1 MAKAK
6 IRFGVEK
13 DMKQL
18 SARSTKIQRQLHH
31 LGLGISIIMLI
42 TTLVLLGNAAY
53 KACLANQDFVGGTVT
68 HKTMSG
74 VNQIVACVLLM
85 MVTSMTALVF
95 FRLYRAKSPFSRGNI
110 VILRVVALILMLLSF
125 LPITVQLLVAHLYNI
140 TIGISINFIYIF
152 IGVIFYCISY
162 MFEQGNI
169 IQITNADAVSQ
180 REDLLLTYAEMAEA
194 KSGLTGQHIKRISE
208 YTRILAKN
216 YGLSDEEVEKLRMA
230 AMFHNIGKLMIPT
243 EILGKESTLSDE
255 EFAIM
260 KTHVVAGDQL
270 LHHATD
276 PVLVEARKMA
286 LEHHENWNG
295 HGYLGKQGEEISLP
309 ARIVAVADMFD
320 ALISSRSYKTGWE
333 PNKVYSTIIDES
345 GKKLDPEVVKTFIM
359 SYREMLEVYN
369 TYKKTG
375 TREHELPKDIE
386 EAYDKI
392 LGQYSKKTEEVET
405 EVIEKNYQDVELD
418 LRRLI

>member
-1 MAKAK
+1 MAKIK
-6 IRFGVEK
+6 FGVDQ
-13 DMKQL
+13 DMQL
-18 SARSTKIQRQLHH
+18 SARSTKVKRQLHNI
-31 LGLGISIIMLI
+31 GLGISIVMLI

-53 KACLANQDFVGGTVT
+53 RAYLANNDFVSGTVSYA
-68 HKTMSG
+68 TMSSI
-74 VNQIVACVLLM
+74 NQIVACVLLM
-85 MVTSMTALVF
+85 LVTSLTAIVF

-110 VILRVVALILMLLSF
+110 FILRVVALILMMLSF
-125 LPITVQLLVAHLYNI
+125 LPIAVQVLVASLYNI
-140 TIGISINFIYIF
+140 SIGFTINFIYIF
-152 IGVIFYCISY
+152 IGVIFYCVSY

-169 IQITNADAVSQ
+169 IQSSNTEGVEL
-180 REDLLLTYAEMAEA
+180 REHLLLTYAEMAES
-194 KSGLTGQHIKRISE
+194 KSGLTGQHVKRISE

-216 YGLSDEEVEKLRMA
+216 YGLSDEEVEKLRLA
-230 AMFHNIGKLMIPT
+230 AMFHNIGKVMIPI
-243 EILGKESTLSDE
+243 EILDKESTLSDE

-260 KTHVVAGDQL
+260 KTHVVAGEQL
-270 LHHATD
+270 LHNVDD
-276 PVLVEARKMA
+276 PILLEARKMA

-345 GKKLDPEVVKTFIM
+345 GKKLDPDVVKAFIT

-369 TYKKTG
+369 KYNKTG
-375 TREHELPKDIE
+375 SREHEISKETE
-386 EAYDKI
+386 ESYDKI
-392 LGQYSKKTEEVET
+392 LGQYKKKNEDEEVEK
-405 EVIEKNYQDVELD
+405 IEKNYQDVELD

>member
-1 MAKAK
+1 MAKIK
-6 IRFGVEK
+6 FGVDQ
-13 DMKQL
+13 DMQL
-18 SARSTKIQRQLHH
+18 SARSTKVKRQLHNI
-31 LGLGISIIMLI
+31 GLGISIVMLI

-53 KACLANQDFVGGTVT
+53 RAYLANNDFVSGTVSYA
-68 HKTMSG
+68 TMSSI
-74 VNQIVACVLLM
+74 NQIVACVLLM
-85 MVTSMTALVF
+85 LVTSLTAIVF

-110 VILRVVALILMLLSF
+110 FILRVVALILMMLSF
-125 LPITVQLLVAHLYNI
+125 LPIAVQVLVASLYNI
-140 TIGISINFIYIF
+140 SIGFSINFIYIF
-152 IGVIFYCISY
+152 IGVIFYCVSY

-169 IQITNADAVSQ
+169 IQSSNTEGVEL
-180 REDLLLTYAEMAEA
+180 REHLLLTYAEMAES
-194 KSGLTGQHIKRISE
+194 KSGLTGQHVKRISE

-216 YGLSDEEVEKLRMA
+216 YGLSDEEVEKLRLA
-230 AMFHNIGKLMIPT
+230 AMFHNIGKVMIPI
-243 EILGKESTLSDE
+243 EILDKESTLSDE

-260 KTHVVAGDQL
+260 KTHVVAGEQL
-270 LHHATD
+270 LHNVDD
-276 PVLVEARKMA
+276 PILLEARKMA

-345 GKKLDPEVVKTFIM
+345 GKKLDPDVVKAFIT

-369 TYKKTG
+369 KYNKTG
-375 TREHELPKDIE
+375 SREHEISKETE
-386 EAYDKI
+386 ESYDKI
-392 LGQYSKKTEEVET
+392 LGQYKKKNEDEEVEK
-405 EVIEKNYQDVELD
+405 IEKNYQDVELD

>member
-1 MAKAK
+1 MAKIK
-6 IRFGVEK
+6 FGIDQ
-13 DMKQL
+13 DMQL
-18 SARSTKIQRQLHH
+18 SARSSKVKRQLHNI
-31 LGLGISIIMLI
+31 GLGIGIIMLI

-53 KACLANQDFVGGTVT
+53 RAFLANKDFVGGTVSY
-68 HKTMSG
+68 KTMSSI
-74 VNQIVACVLLM
+74 NQIVASILLM
-85 MVTSMTALVF
+85 LVTSMTTLIF

-110 VILRVVALILMLLSF
+110 VILRVVALILMLLSI
-125 LPITVQLLVAHLYNI
+125 LPIAVQLLVASFYNI
-140 TIGISINFIYIF
+140 NIGISVNFIYIF

-169 IQITNADAVSQ
+169 IQSSNTEAVGL
-180 REDLLLTYAEMAEA
+180 REDLLLSYAEMAES
-194 KSGLTGQHIKRISE
+194 KSSLTGQHVKRISE

-216 YGLSDEEVEKLRMA
+216 YGLPDEEVEKLRLA
-230 AMFHNIGKLMIPT
+230 AMFHNIGKLMIPI
-243 EILGKESTLSDE
+243 EILDKESTLSDE

-260 KTHVVAGDQL
+260 KTHVVAGEQL
-270 LHHATD
+270 LHNSSN
-276 PVLVEARKMA
+276 PILQEAREMA

-295 HGYLGKQGEEISLP
+295 HGYLGKQGDEISLP

-345 GKKLDPEVVKTFIM
+345 GKKLDPDIVKTFIT

-369 TYKKTG
+369 KYNKTG
-375 TREHELPKDIE
+375 SREHELSKETE
-386 EAYDKI
+386 ESYDKI
-392 LGQYSKKTEEVET
+392 LGEFKKKPDEAEVEK
-405 EVIEKNYQDVELD
+405 IEKNYQDVELD